1 MPYLVSSIIAVVSA
15 MIILFTRY
23 EADDSSITAE
33 LDRVKSMFLMIDGFV
48 NTHIQSGGNLTDINF
63 QKLSCSGIL
72 PGNFRDKYVALN
84 CDENED
90 AGTTDDESLDNVKLH
105 GYSSTLNFPKSDIKW
120 QIIPIRDIASE
131 SNDKDFA
138 TSSGSAYKI
147 LVDIS
152 QNRTLMSKARFSES
166 FSGREYC
173 EKILFGTFQENRKT
187 YLASAIGQENFSEDG
202 TNSDGLFVCIVFK

>member
-23 EADDSSITAE
+23 EADDSAITSE

-63 QKLSCSGIL
+63 EVLFDAGIL
-72 PGNFRDKYVALN
+72 PGNIRQSL
-84 CDENED
+84 ED
-90 AGTTDDESLDNVKLH
+90 ATDKELDWKNR
-105 GYSSTLNFPKSDIKW
+105 GFGSILNFPKSEVKW
-120 QIIPIRDIASE
+120 QLIPVRDIPAE

-138 TSSGSAYKI
+138 TSSGSAYKL
-147 LVDIS
+147 LVDMS
-152 QNRTLMSKARFSES
+152 QNRTLMTKSRFAES

-187 YLASAIGQENFSEDG
+187 YVVPATGQENFNEDG
-202 TNSDGLFVCIVFK
+202 TNSDGIFVCIIFK

>member
-63 QKLSCSGIL
+63 QKLSCGGIL
-72 PGNFRDKYVALN
+72 PGNVRDNYVAEN
-84 CDENED
+84 CDENEET
-90 AGTTDDESLDNVKLH
+90 GTIDDESLDNVKLY
-105 GYSSTLNFPKSDIKW
+105 GYFSTLSFPKSDIKW

-138 TSSGSAYKI
+138 ISAGSSYKLLI
-147 LVDIS
+147 DMS
-152 QNRTLMSKARFSES
+152 QNRVLMHKAKFSES
-166 FSGREYC
+166 FAGREYC
-173 EKILFGTFQENRKT
+173 EKILFGTFQDVRKT
-187 YLASAIGQENFSEDG
+187 YDSDNVNFSEDG
-202 TNSDGLFVCIVFK
+202 TNSDGIFVCIVFK

>member
-1 MPYLVSSIIAVVSA
+1 MPYFVSSIMAVVSA
-15 MIILFTRY
+15 MMFFFTRY

-72 PGNFRDKYVALN
+72 PGNVKDTYVAEN
-84 CDENED
+84 CDD
-90 AGTTDDESLDNVKLH
+90 TDTNDKGVVESLDNVKLY
-105 GYSSTLNFPKSDIKW
+105 GYYSTLNFPKSDIKW
-120 QIIPIRDIASE
+120 QIVPIRDIASE

-138 TSSGSAYKI
+138 TSAGSAYKI
-147 LVDIS
+147 LVDMS

-166 FSGREYC
+166 FAGREYC
-173 EKILFGTFQENRKT
+173 EKILFGTFQDERKT
-187 YLASAIGQENFSEDG
+187 YDANNVNFSDDG
-202 TNSDGLFVCIVFK
+202 AKDDGIFVCIVFK

>member
-72 PGNFRDKYVALN
+72 PGNISDTYFANN
-84 CDENED
+84 CDDND
-90 AGTTDDESLDNVKLH
+90 SNDELKDELSDNVKLY

-120 QIIPIRDIASE
+120 QIIPIRDIALE

-138 TSSGSAYKI
+138 TSAGSAYKL
-147 LVDIS
+147 LVDMS
-152 QNRTLMSKARFSES
+152 KNRTLMSKSRFSES

-173 EKILFGTFQENRKT
+173 EKILFGTFQEKRKT
-187 YLASAIGQENFSEDG
+187 YVTGQVNFNEDG
-202 TNSDGLFVCIVFK
+202 TNSDGIFVCIVFK